1 MVGKGGLAVVDF
13 GEVLVVSF
21 LDESLCVVFLLHGLV
36 DGESICVIR
45 FQVNTFLASFRLSNC
60 TICKQ

>member
-1 MVGKGGLAVVDF
+1 MVGQGGLAVVDF

-21 LDESLCVVFLLHGLV
+21 LDESLCVVFLLHSLV

-45 FQVNTFLASFRLSNC
+45 FQVNTFLASF
-60 TICKQ
+60 